1 MDLQYLLLDMSG
13 FSSCIFSVSAD
24 MTFVAK
30 AIFSIVTRMKRCL
43 LYWSEILKHEDP
55 WAWSLSDLQDVGGFI
70 WACRRSHCDY
80 LSFWNCCIYVNEHVL
95 VEMLKKL
102 DLSCALNCILLSQ
115 DRIGPQWESGK
126 LQRSCCANI
135 AFTLKWNS
143 RKLLQ
148 FKDTSSINFKGD
160 QAVKSCY
167 ALLTALRSAFM
178 NIPGVFSI
186 ADHSYTVL

>member
-1 MDLQYLLLDMSG
+1 MK
-13 FSSCIFSVSAD
+13 
-24 MTFVAK
+24 FVAK
-30 AIFSIVTRMKRCL
+30 AVFFIVTRMKRCL
-43 LYWSEILKHEDP
+43 LYTLKRDFKTWRSEGMVFKWLTRCG
-55 WAWSLSDLQDVGGFI
+55 WF

-80 LSFWNCCIYVNEHVL
+80 LSFWNCCTYVNEHVL

-126 LQRSCCANI
+126 LQRSCCADI

-148 FKDTSSINFKGD
+148 FKDMSSINFKGD
-160 QAVKSCY
+160 RAVKSCY
-167 ALLTALRSAFM
+167 AQLTALGSAFM
-178 NIPGVFSI
+178 NIPGAFSI
-186 ADHSYTVL
+186 TDHSYFRGNER